1 MSWEDRIVLDPKI
14 LVGKAV
20 VKGTRLSV
28 ELVIELLANG
38 WTEAQLL
45 DSYPRLTHEDIL
57 ACLAYASETVK
68 LWRAYPIAP
77 APVSG

>member
-1 MSWEDRIVLDPKI
+1 MSWEDRIVLDPKV
-14 LVGKAV
+14 LVGKPV

-28 ELVIELLANG
+28 ELIIESLANG

-57 ACLAYASETVK
+57 ACLAYASERIKEDRV
-68 LWRAYPIAP
+68 YPALT
-77 APVSG
+77 A